1 MTDSTLFSGSSNEP
15 AVQPT
20 TTNQPTGDLSASV
33 GILVGEGRK
42 YKDLDALAKGHL
54 NADEH
59 ISRLETENRELREKA
74 KTQATLDEAIAKLTA
89 TQSKPNDQG
98 SNQPGTP
105 PTLDA
110 SAVQKLVADTVTG
123 LETARTKQVNLA
135 QAEAALRSF
144 YGDKA
149 GEVLAKFAPTP
160 EERAVLKQLGEVSPE
175 KLVALLKPA
184 DKAMPPMQQGTVNG
198 GAPANTD
205 RAGDPGTKEYWDNMR
220 RKEPAKYYSQAMQLE
235 RDKVAR
241 ANPDKFLGRAK

>member
-1 MTDSTLFSGSSNEP
+1 MTDSSLFSAGSNNEP
-15 AVQPT
+15 AAQPT
-20 TTNQPTGDLSASV
+20 PSNQPTGDLPASV

-59 ISRLETENRELREKA
+59 ISRLETENRALRDAA

-89 TQSKPNDQG
+89 TQSKPTDQG

-105 PTLDA
+105 SALDA
-110 SAVQKLVADTVTG
+110 SAVQRLVAETVTG
-123 LETARTKQVNLA
+123 LETARTKQTNLA
-135 QAEAALRSF
+135 QAEAALRTF

-160 EERAVLKQLGEVSPE
+160 AERAVLKQLGEVSPE
-175 KLVALLKPA
+175 RLVALLKPA

-198 GAPANTD
+198 GTPNTTD
-205 RAGDPGTKEYWDNMR
+205 RANDPGAKEYWDNMR
-220 RKEPAKYYSQAMQLE
+220 RKEPTKYYSQAMQIE

-241 ANPDKFLGRAK
+241 ANPAKFLGKA